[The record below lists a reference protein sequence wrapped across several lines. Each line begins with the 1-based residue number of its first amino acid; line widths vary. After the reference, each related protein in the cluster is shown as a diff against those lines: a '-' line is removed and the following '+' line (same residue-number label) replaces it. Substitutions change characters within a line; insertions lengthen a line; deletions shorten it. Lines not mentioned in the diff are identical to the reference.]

1 MKRFVLCVLCLM
13 FGGLTNAT
21 AETNRFTARNST
33 YGVLGYMEFDS
44 SIFDGTAV
52 QFVANDLML
61 SLDFTNPTNSF
72 HISTIG
78 PSGKGTY
85 FDSTGSLPSV
95 LAGFGQQGGTSF
107 SDQVAIVVG
116 SGFGDPSFLIL
127 GNGTGNNLF
136 SDVTWSASVVAAI
149 PEPETYAML
158 LTGLGLMGFVARR
171 RKNKLSS

>member
-1 MKRFVLCVLCLM
+1 M
-13 FGGLTNAT
+13 FAGLTNAM
-21 AETNRFTARNST
+21 ADINRFTASNST
-33 YGVLGYMEFDS
+33 YGVLGYMDFDS
-44 SIFDGTAV
+44 SIFDTSLST
-52 QFVANDLML
+52 QFIDNDLMM

-72 HISTIG
+72 HITTIG

-107 SDQVAIVVG
+107 SDQVTIVVG
-116 SGFGDPSFLIL
+116 SGFGDPSNLIL

-136 SDVTWSASVVAAI
+136 SGVSWTASVVAAI

-158 LTGLGLMGFVARR
+158 LAGLGLLGWHARR
-171 RKNKLSS
+171 RKNKQIS